1 MKNKEYMNVSDVA
14 AEIEALH
21 TEIKDLKK
29 ALRLTIDTLSDTVW
43 AVRSFKEQR
52 LIDADNICK

>member
-14 AEIEALH
+14 AEFEALH
-21 TEIKDLKK
+21 TEIRDLKK
-29 ALRLTIDTLSDTVW
+29 ALRLTIDTLSNTIW
-43 AVRSFKEQR
+43 AVRNSKEQR